1 MFTCNG
7 RGDTAVNN
15 SDYGEG
21 EWKVC
26 QHGYSKRRMWR
37 KVHLGPDASTGQVP
51 AALTHQDVAND
62 DVLAELLDKIR
73 TTSSSMLLTT
83 TGPTIPS
90 RATLPLPRAAQ
101 YVLPDAIT
109 MGGHF
114 ALTLDSCN
122 PTIYARFRLR
132 SGDQACR

>member
-62 DVLAELLDKIR
+62 DVLAELLDKIPDDEQLDVIGGDGAYD
-73 TTSSSMLLTT
+73 TK
-83 TGPTIPS
+83 PCH
-90 RATLPLPRAAQ
+90 AAI
-101 YVLPDAIT
+101 A
-109 MGGHF
+109 
-114 ALTLDSCN
+114 
-122 PTIYARFRLR
+122 AR
-132 SGDQACR
+132 GAVCIA